1 MSAEPRRVASES
13 SREQRSGNEAGAKR
27 EKRAASLE
35 SRLQQALEN
44 VRRLGIEA
52 CLRRAH
58 GRLPPLERL
67 SFDVHL
73 DLLQGNSQEEAHRI
87 LGAWGESIRQ
97 AEALRSAFV
106 PGHVYCFWCNASECA
121 HSRPARATEV
131 FDGYAPTGRPRW
143 IELSDLCL
151 QMQDIRFERI
161 LSRSDGV
168 VTFFESG
175 DRLKTAQIDEF
186 GRNSPIYDIV
196 AQIVA
201 GYLHGAEEEGDL
213 AASFQVV
220 ATRLGPTEIHYALNV
235 ISAPQLYDRSGG
247 LADADLG
254 RMVRALGKRLEQVEH
269 RVNGSSRRGRTYDP
283 STLIERAL
291 RDFARDLDHHYRV
304 AGRRT
309 WHARERSD
317 QGSRP
322 TESAFPEA
330 RRAAPERILEDASE
344 GTIVV
349 LGRNGR
355 VHVFARDGRHVTSVR
370 MQGDEIRRRRSTKR
384 WRDAA
389 PNVLEHFRAAL
400 SRHDLSSGSA

>member
-13 SREQRSGNEAGAKR
+13 SREPRSRSEAGAKR

-73 DLLQGNSQEEAHRI
+73 DLLQGNAQDEAHRI

-121 HSRPARATEV
+121 HSRPARTTEV

-161 LSRSDGV
+161 LSRNDGV
-168 VTFFESG
+168 VTFYESG

-201 GYLHGAEEEGDL
+201 GYLHGTEDDGDL

-254 RMVRALGKRLEQVEH
+254 RMV
-269 RVNGSSRRGRTYDP
+269 
-283 STLIERAL
+283 
-291 RDFARDLDHHYRV
+291 
-304 AGRRT
+304 
-309 WHARERSD
+309 
-317 QGSRP
+317 
-322 TESAFPEA
+322 
-330 RRAAPERILEDASE
+330 
-344 GTIVV
+344 
-349 LGRNGR
+349 
-355 VHVFARDGRHVTSVR
+355 
-370 MQGDEIRRRRSTKR
+370 
-384 WRDAA
+384 
-389 PNVLEHFRAAL
+389 AL
-400 SRHDLSSGSA
+400 SASAWSRSSIA